1 MKKIIS
7 LITTTLMLVMIFS
20 TMSFAAE
27 MIPIEKITITG
38 VDTPY
43 NTNSQLDTTVK
54 ISDNSYSYFVESKW
68 NQGTD
73 DLYTLTVKT
82 RAYRNYI
89 YNENTKATINGHEA
103 EIIEIKE
110 QNRYITFAYTFPKVE
125 VNDGPINSSSLTH
138 RITVMRLK
146 HGKITP
152 NPIRAPHRKNTTVQI
167 IPDEGYRVQDVIVDG
182 ESVGAVT
189 EYTFKR
195 VEETHN
201 IVAYFEPIP
210 GYVPQEKE
218 EQESGDISS
227 DISGDIE
234 EVIYE
239 FADVPENEW
248 YYDAVQYVCSNKI
261 FSGASEEKFEP
272 DTFMTRAMI
281 AKVLYNHA
289 KENELIKS
297 LDYGKNNFE
306 DVPSKEW
313 YAVAVEWAITNKITN
328 GTSETTYSPD
338 ENLTREQ
345 LITFLYRYAKENG
358 VNVSVGED
366 TNILSYDDAFDISE
380 YAIEAFQWACGS
392 GIIKGKTEATLAPQD
407 LVTRAEVATIMMR
420 FDNLWNSLATWD
432 V

>member
-7 LITTTLMLVMIFS
+7 VITTSLMLVMIFS

-27 MIPIEKITITG
+27 MIPIEKITITD

-43 NTNSQLDTTVK
+43 DTNSQLDTTVK

-68 NQGTD
+68 NQGAN

-103 EIIEIKE
+103 KIIEIKE
-110 QNRYITFAYTFPKVE
+110 QDRYITFAYTFPKVE

-138 RITVMRLK
+138 KITVMRLK

-195 VEETHN
+195 VMETHN
-201 IVAYFEPIP
+201 IAAYFEPIP
-210 GYVPQEKE
+210 GYIPQEKE
-218 EQESGDISS
+218 ETESGDV
-227 DISGDIE
+227 SGDVE
-234 EVIYE
+234 EITYE
-239 FADVPENEW
+239 FDDVSESEW
-248 YYDAVQYVCSNKI
+248 YYDAVQYVCANKI
-261 FSGASEEKFEP
+261 FSGASENKFEP
-272 DTFMTRAMI
+272 DTIMTRAMI

-289 KENELIKS
+289 KENDLIKS
-297 LDYGKNNFE
+297 LDYGKNIFE
-306 DVPSKEW
+306 DVPSNEW
-313 YAVAVEWAITNKITN
+313 FAVAVEWAIANKITN
-328 GTSETTYSPD
+328 GTSDTTYSPN

-345 LITFLYRYAKENG
+345 LVTFLYRYVKSND
-358 VNVSVGED
+358 VNVNLE

-380 YAIEAFQWACGS
+380 YAMEAFQWACGE
-392 GIIKGKTEATLAPQD
+392 GIIKGKTESTLNPHD

-420 FDNLWNSLATWD
+420 FDNFWNRLVSYD